1 VTQAPD
7 TVAITWR
14 KSSECANGECVE
26 IAQRPGTVLL
36 RRSDAPGVLEFTAA
50 EWAVFVRALGRGE
63 FDGPEEAAATDEPR
77 TELAAR

>member
-1 VTQAPD
+1 MTQARD

-26 IAQRPGTVLL
+26 IARRAGTVLL
-36 RRSDAPGVLEFTAA
+36 RRSGEPGVLEFTAA
-50 EWAVFVRALGRGE
+50 EWAVFARALVRGE
-63 FDGPEEAAATDEPR
+63 FGGPEEPTATGEPR